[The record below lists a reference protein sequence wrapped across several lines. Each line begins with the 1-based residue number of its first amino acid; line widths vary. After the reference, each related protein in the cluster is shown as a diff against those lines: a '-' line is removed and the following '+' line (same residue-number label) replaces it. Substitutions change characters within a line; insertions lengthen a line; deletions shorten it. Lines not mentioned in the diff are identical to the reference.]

1 MCQLPS
7 LSHHSCGLGEWTSIT
22 GLVIALVPL
31 QALKMILPEL
41 ADTLERVNRPLAVS
55 LAKEPAAVAL
65 KLVSLRSIFANA
77 NILKLIERR

>member
-1 MCQLPS
+1 MPASLFVPS
-7 LSHHSCGLGEWTSIT
+7 LVWSWGVDFIT

-65 KLVSLRSIFANA
+65 KLVSLRSIFPNA
-77 NILKLIERR
+77 NILKMIERR